1 MNRIYSNLTATNKIA
16 KRLVRRNAD
25 LITAEKKRDTCL
37 YRFLQ
42 KIHEV
47 SEMLRKMKRDEVR
60 NELKTRYSKVP
71 SSRDPAVLAIKLTHP
86 NLHPN
91 MCSKYAAVLRF
102 CRGSK
107 KPGQSVRS
115 FVQEHGGNINRCLA
129 EEKKSRSR
137 QQTRLRKRRKRSR
150 ANRE

>member
-71 SSRDPAVLAIKLTHP
+71 NSKDPAVLAIKLTHP

-91 MCSKYAAVLRF
+91 VSSKYAFVLRF
-102 CRGSK
+102 FRRSK
-107 KPGQSVRS
+107 KPSQSVRS
-115 FVQEHGGNINRCLA
+115 FVQEHGNINRCVR
-129 EEKKSRSR
+129 EEKKSRPR
-137 QQTRLRKRRKRSR
+137 QQATLRKRTKH
-150 ANRE
+150 